1 MTAGKKFNRKS
12 KVDLVAEIQ
21 FGQNNLMAKQ
31 KSKQKQIITSIPSVR
46 YENLKQIEPLT
57 LTQKKV
63 FAAYKKKNHL
73 CLSGAA
79 GTGKTFMALYL
90 ALEEVMKGESPYDKI
105 IVVRS
110 IVPTR
115 DIGFLPGDR
124 AEKEATYLSP
134 YISILSE
141 LFGDKMAW
149 NKLVAKGTVEFLT
162 TSFIR
167 GITLRKSI
175 VIVDEMQNLTFHE
188 LDSIITRL
196 GEDCRFIMCG
206 DYYQSDLE
214 KSKDKGGIIDFMKI
228 ISQMKYFYSCE
239 FGWQDI
245 VRSGIV
251 RDYIMTKE
259 LMNKEK

>member
-1 MTAGKKFNRKS
+1 MAKS
-12 KVDLVAEIQ
+12 KT
-21 FGQNNLMAKQ
+21 
-31 KSKQKQIITSIPSVR
+31 KQKQSTAVAIPSI
-46 YENLKQIEPLT
+46 NLQNLRNVEPLT
-57 LTQKKV
+57 NTQKKV

-79 GTGKTFMALYL
+79 GTGKTFL
-90 ALEEVMKGESPYDKI
+90 AIFLAIEEILKGDSPYEKI

-110 IVPTR
+110 VVPTR

-124 AEKEATYLSP
+124 EEKESTYLSP
-134 YISILSE
+134 YISIMTE
-141 LFGDKMAW
+141 LFNDRMAW

-214 KSKDKGGIIDFMKI
+214 KTKDKSGILEFMKI
-228 ISQMKYFYSCE
+228 VSQMKYFYSVE
-239 FGWQDI
+239 FTWQDI

-259 LMNKEK
+259 FLKKNE

>member
-1 MTAGKKFNRKS
+1 
-12 KVDLVAEIQ
+12 
-21 FGQNNLMAKQ
+21 MAKS
-31 KSKQKQIITSIPSVR
+31 KSKQKQATAVAIPSI
-46 YENLKQIEPLT
+46 NLQSLRNVEPLT
-57 LTQKKV
+57 NTQKKV

-79 GTGKTFMALYL
+79 GTGKTFL
-90 ALEEVMKGESPYDKI
+90 AIFLAIEEILKGDSPYEKI

-110 IVPTR
+110 VVPTR
-115 DIGFLPGDR
+115 DIGFLPGER
-124 AEKEATYLSP
+124 EEKESTYLSP
-134 YISILSE
+134 YISIMTE
-141 LFGDKMAW
+141 LFNDRMAW

-214 KSKDKGGIIDFMKI
+214 KNKDKSGILEFMKI
-228 ISQMKYFYSCE
+228 VSQMKYFYSVE
-239 FGWQDI
+239 FTWQDI

-259 LMNKEK
+259 FLNKGE

>member
-1 MTAGKKFNRKS
+1 MAKS
-12 KVDLVAEIQ
+12 KT
-21 FGQNNLMAKQ
+21 
-31 KSKQKQIITSIPSVR
+31 KQKQSSAIAVPAI
-46 YENLKQIEPLT
+46 NLQSLRNVEPLT
-57 LTQKKV
+57 NTQKKV

-79 GTGKTFMALYL
+79 GTGKTFL
-90 ALEEVMKGESPYDKI
+90 AIFLAIEEILKGDSPYEKI

-110 IVPTR
+110 VVPTR

-124 AEKEATYLSP
+124 EEKESTYLSP
-134 YISILSE
+134 YISIMTE
-141 LFGDKMAW
+141 LFNDRMAW

-214 KSKDKGGIIDFMKI
+214 KNKDKSGILEFMKI
-228 ISQMKYFYSCE
+228 VSQMKYFYSVE
-239 FGWQDI
+239 FTWQDI

-259 LMNKEK
+259 FLNKGE

>member
-1 MTAGKKFNRKS
+1 
-12 KVDLVAEIQ
+12 
-21 FGQNNLMAKQ
+21 MAKQ
-31 KSKQKQIITSIPSVR
+31 KNKQKQKQPALVIPSIR
-46 YENLKQIEPLT
+46 YENLKVVEPLT

-79 GTGKTFMALYL
+79 GTGKTFMAMYL

-105 IVVRS
+105 IIVRS

-124 AEKEATYLSP
+124 SEKEATYLSP
-134 YISILSE
+134 YIGILAE
-141 LFGDKMAW
+141 LFGDKLAW

-162 TSFIR
+162 TSFVR

-214 KSKDKGGIIDFMKI
+214 KSKDKSGIVDFMKI
-228 ISQMKYFYSCE
+228 ISQMKYFHQSE
-239 FGWQDI
+239 FGW
-245 VRSGIV
+245 SGIV

-259 LMNKEK
+259 LIRKEK

>member
-1 MTAGKKFNRKS
+1 
-12 KVDLVAEIQ
+12 
-21 FGQNNLMAKQ
+21 MA
-31 KSKQKQIITSIPSVR
+31 
-46 YENLKQIEPLT
+46 
-57 LTQKKV
+57 
-63 FAAYKKKNHL
+63 
-73 CLSGAA
+73 
-79 GTGKTFMALYL
+79 MYL
-90 ALEEVMKGESPYDKI
+90 AVEEVMKGESPYDKI

-214 KSKDKGGIIDFMKI
+214 KSKDRSGIIDFMKI

>member
-1 MTAGKKFNRKS
+1 
-12 KVDLVAEIQ
+12 
-21 FGQNNLMAKQ
+21 MAKS
-31 KSKQKQIITSIPSVR
+31 KSKQKQSVASAIPSIKL
-46 YENLKQIEPLT
+46 ENLRNVEPLT
-57 LTQKKV
+57 NTQKKV

-79 GTGKTFMALYL
+79 GTGKTFLALYL
-90 ALEEVMKGESPYDKI
+90 AIEEILKGDSPYEKI
-105 IVVRS
+105 VIVRS

-124 AEKEATYLSP
+124 EEKESTYLSP
-134 YISILSE
+134 YISIMAE
-141 LFGDKMAW
+141 LFGDRMAW

-214 KSKDKGGIIDFMKI
+214 KNKDRSGILGFMAI
-228 ISQMKYFYSCE
+228 VSQMKYFYSVE
-239 FGWQDI
+239 FTWQDI

-259 LMNKEK
+259 FLDKGK

>member
-1 MTAGKKFNRKS
+1 MAKLKNKQKNKQPSTVIPLIS
-12 KVDLVAEIQ
+12 Y
-21 FGQNNLMAKQ
+21 NNLR
-31 KSKQKQIITSIPSVR
+31 VV
-46 YENLKQIEPLT
+46 EPLT
-57 LTQKKV
+57 LIQKKV

-79 GTGKTFMALYL
+79 GTGKTFMAMYL
-90 ALEEVMKGESPYDKI
+90 ALEEVMKGESPYEKI
-105 IVVRS
+105 IIVRS
-110 IVPTR
+110 VVPTR

-124 AEKEATYLSP
+124 SEKEATYLTP
-134 YISILSE
+134 YISILAE
-141 LFGDKMAW
+141 LFGDKLAW

-214 KSKDKGGIIDFMKI
+214 KSKDKSGIVDFMKI
-228 ISQMKYFYSCE
+228 ISQMKYFHQSE

-259 LMNKEK
+259 LLRKEK